1 MDRRGLHPTV
11 SYVCAHAC
19 VCVYVYVS
27 TRVSGT
33 FTHSFF
39 VLKEP
44 SVRKTDVKRLEC
56 VHIGRDT
63 TQGNNQPRQGKT
75 GKKWW
80 CSHACDASD

>member
-11 SYVCAHAC
+11 SYVCAHMC
-19 VCVYVYVS
+19 MCVYVCVS

-39 VLKEP
+39 ILKET

-63 TQGNNQPRQGKT
+63 TQGNNQ
-75 GKKWW
+75 
-80 CSHACDASD
+80 A